1 MEDFHFMALDVRFFS
16 FDSSL
21 YTFPGVQNN
30 SGRTPMKMKL
40 LASAA
45 VAVAIFATPSF
56 ADVDAAKKW
65 LDSEF
70 TISSLSK
77 EDQLKEM
84 EWFINAAKPFAG
96 MEINVLSEGIPTHTY
111 ESTVLTKAFEEI
123 TGIKVNHQILG
134 EGEVVQA
141 VQTQM
146 KTNRNLY
153 DGYVNDSDLIGTHSR
168 LQQTYN
174 LTDQMAGDWKD
185 VTNPGLD
192 LDDFIGKQF
201 TTGPDGKLYQLP
213 DQQFA
218 NLYWFR
224 KDWFDRA
231 DLQEKFKAKY
241 GYDLGVPVNWSAYE
255 DIAQFFSEDIK
266 EIDGVKIYGHM
277 DYGKR
282 APDLGWRMTDAW
294 LSMAGTGSVGEPNG
308 IPIDE
313 WGIRMEKGSCNPAGA
328 SVSRGGEANGPASV
342 YAIAKWDEW
351 LRKYAPPGAAD
362 YDFYQSLPALSQGN
376 VAQQI
381 FWYTAFTAS
390 MVAPKADGN
399 NTVDDQG
406 NPLWRMAPSP
416 HGPYWKEGQKVGY
429 QDVGSWT
436 ILKSTPAD
444 RAKAAWLYAQ
454 FAVSKTVD
462 GKKSDVGLT
471 FIRNSTVNLQHF
483 TDRAAKLGGLI
494 EFYRSPDRVRWSPTG
509 INVPD
514 YPRLAQ
520 IWWQQIGD
528 VNSGA
533 FTPQEAMDRLAEE
546 MDITMSRMQAVDE
559 ANKTYGGCGP
569 RLNEPKD
576 PSEWLGKEGGPK
588 AKLENEKEQGVTIA
602 YDEIIKQWSK

>member
-1 MEDFHFMALDVRFFS
+1 MRMKYLASSAAALA
-16 FDSSL
+16 
-21 YTFPGVQNN
+21 
-30 SGRTPMKMKL
+30 L
-40 LASAA
+40 LAMTS
-45 VAVAIFATPSF
+45 PSF
-56 ADVDAAKKW
+56 ADVEAAKKW
-65 LDSEF
+65 IDSEF
-70 TISSLSK
+70 QPSTLSK

-84 EWFINAAKPFAG
+84 EWFIKAAEPLKG
-96 MEINVLSEGIPTHTY
+96 MEVNVLSEGIPTHDY
-111 ESTVLTKAFEEI
+111 ESKVLTKAFEEI

-146 KTNRNLY
+146 QTNRNLY

-174 LTDQMAGDWKD
+174 LTDMMAGDWKD

-192 LDDFIGKQF
+192 LADFIGIKF

-231 DLQEKFKAKY
+231 DLKEKFKAKY
-241 GYDLGVPVNWSAYE
+241 GYELGVPVNWSAYE
-255 DIAQFFSEDIK
+255 DIAQFFTEDVK
-266 EIDGVKIYGHM
+266 EIDGVRIFGHM

-294 LSMAGTGSVGEPNG
+294 LSMAGAGTVGEPNG

-313 WGIRMEKGSCNPAGA
+313 WGIRMEKGSCNPSGA
-328 SVSRGGEANGPASV
+328 SVARGGETNGPASV

-362 YDFYQSLPALSQGN
+362 YDFYQSLPALAQGN

-390 MVAPKADGN
+390 MVAPKSEGN

-462 GKKSDVGLT
+462 VKKSQVGLT
-471 FIRNSTVNLQHF
+471 FTRDSTVRHESF
-483 TDRAAKLGGLI
+483 TERAPKLGGLV

-514 YPRLAQ
+514 YPKLAQ
-520 IWWQQIGD
+520 LWWQQIGD

-533 FTPQEAMDRLAEE
+533 FTPQEAMDRLAQE
-546 MDITMSRMQAVDE
+546 MEQVMARME
-559 ANKTYGGCGP
+559 AADKANNTYGGCGP
-569 RLNEPKD
+569 RLSEAKD
-576 PSEWLGKEGGPK
+576 PSEWLGKEDGPK
-588 AKLENEKEQGVTIA
+588 AKLENEKEQGETIA
-602 YDEIIKQWSK
+602 FEEIVKRWQQ